1 MQTCLITGGGGFIG
15 ANLARAL
22 LREGVAVRVLDNW
35 ATGRRANLADISAEI
50 ELIEGDVRDLAT
62 VRRAVA
68 GVNVVLHQ
76 AALPSVPRSIVD
88 PLATNEVN
96 VTGTLNVLLA
106 ARDAGVERVV
116 CASSSSIYGNG
127 ATLPKVE
134 HMPAEPLSP
143 YAVSKLAAERYCLAW
158 TQVYGL
164 PVIALRYFNVFGPYQ
179 DPDSHYAAVIPRFI
193 ALMRRGEQPRIYG
206 DGLQTRDFTY
216 VENVVRANL
225 LAARAPSDVSGVF
238 NVACGERIAL
248 RSLVDRL
255 NAILGTSIAAR
266 YEAPR
271 PGEVRDS
278 QADITKI
285 RATLGYAP
293 AVPFDEGLRRTVAFF
308 LASACDSP
316 VTRAS
321 GPAMKRA

>member
-1 MQTCLITGGGGFIG
+1 MRRCLITGGGGFIG

-22 LREGVAVRVLDNW
+22 LGEGVAVRILDNW
-35 ATGRRANLADISAEI
+35 ATGRRDNLADISDEI
-50 ELIEGDVRDLAT
+50 ELITGDVRDLDG

-68 GVNVVLHQ
+68 GVDVVLHQ
-76 AALPSVPRSIVD
+76 AALPSVPRSIAD

-96 VTGTLNVLLA
+96 VSGTLNVLLA
-106 ARDAGVERVV
+106 ARDAGVDRVV
-116 CASSSSIYGNG
+116 FASSSSIYGNS
-127 ATLPKVE
+127 ATLPKAE
-134 HMPAEPLSP
+134 HLPAEPLSP

-193 ALMRRGEQPRIYG
+193 GLMRRGEQPCIYG

-225 LAARAPSDVSGVF
+225 LAARAPSSVSGVF
-238 NVACGERIAL
+238 NVACGERIVL

-255 NAILGTSIAAR
+255 NAILGTTIAPR
-266 YEAPR
+266 YESPR
-271 PGEVRDS
+271 PGDVRDS
-278 QADITKI
+278 QADISKI
-285 RATLGYAP
+285 CATLGYTP
-293 AVPFDEGLRRTVAFF
+293 AVSFDEGLRRTVAFF
-308 LASACDSP
+308 LEPACDLP
-316 VTRAS
+316 VSRA
-321 GPAMKRA
+321 RAVRS